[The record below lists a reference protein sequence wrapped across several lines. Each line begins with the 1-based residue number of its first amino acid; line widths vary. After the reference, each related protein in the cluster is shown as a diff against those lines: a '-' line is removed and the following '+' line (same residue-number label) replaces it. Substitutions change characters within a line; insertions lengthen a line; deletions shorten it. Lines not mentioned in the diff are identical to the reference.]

1 MPTAILHDHAGTSYA
16 AGGRWCRRRVGGLVH
31 GWLGILAPM
40 DPITRRNR
48 SRTTGAN
55 IYWRRR
61 LFALAAG
68 LAVFGVLAW
77 AVGGANTHP
86 VAATSSV
93 STKPPH
99 TYPPPSTLPVTPSP
113 SPSSSSPS
121 PSPSASSSSPSP
133 SPSPSPSK
141 SKQPAK
147 ASHPKTG
154 RSALGDDCPSA
165 DVVVSLSS
173 NGDSYAPGARPKFT
187 MSVVSTAG
195 RRCAFNLGPRY
206 LRLVIHSGSVR
217 VWGSAD
223 CLHGSGT
230 QVAML
235 RRGVPVQRKLTWD
248 RTLSTA
254 GCRLSHTAARPGA
267 YTATASDSG
276 VQSRTLVFDL
286 R

>member
-1 MPTAILHDHAGTSYA
+1 
-16 AGGRWCRRRVGGLVH
+16 
-31 GWLGILAPM
+31 M

-48 SRTTGAN
+48 SRTTGADV
-55 IYWRRR
+55 YWRRR
-61 LFALAAG
+61 LFALAVG
-68 LAVFGVLAW
+68 LAVFGVIAW
-77 AVGGANTHP
+77 AVGGASTHP
-86 VAATSSV
+86 MAPTASV

-99 TYPPPSTLPVTPSP
+99 SYPPPSTLPVTPSP

-121 PSPSASSSSPSP
+121 PSPSATSS

-141 SKQPAK
+141 SKQAAK
-147 ASHPKTG
+147 TSHPKTG
-154 RSALGDDCPSA
+154 RDALGDDCPTA
-165 DVVVSLSS
+165 DVAVILSA

-187 MSVVSTAG
+187 MSVVSTSH

-206 LRLVIHSGSVR
+206 LTLVIRSGSVR

-235 RRGVPVQRKLTWD
+235 KRGVPVQRKLTWN
-248 RTLSTA
+248 RTLSSPGCKMPHTTA
-254 GCRLSHTAARPGA
+254 QPGA

-276 VQSRTLVFDL
+276 ARSHTRVFDL

>member
-1 MPTAILHDHAGTSYA
+1 
-16 AGGRWCRRRVGGLVH
+16 
-31 GWLGILAPM
+31 M

-48 SRTTGAN
+48 SRTAGPD

-68 LAVFGVLAW
+68 LAVFGLLAW
-77 AVGGANTHP
+77 AVGGASTHP
-86 VAATSSV
+86 MA
-93 STKPPH
+93 STASIHTKAPH

-121 PSPSASSSSPSP
+121 PSPSASSPSP
-133 SPSPSPSK
+133 SPSNSK
-141 SKQPAK
+141 SKHKQAAK
-147 ASHPKTG
+147 SRHPKPGQNT
-154 RSALGDDCPSA
+154 LGGNCPSA

-173 NGDSYAPGARPKFT
+173 NGDSYAPGARPRFT
-187 MSVVSTAG
+187 MSVVSTSG
-195 RRCAFNLGPRY
+195 RSCVFNIGPRH
-206 LRLVIHSGSVR
+206 LSLVISSGSVR

-230 QVAML
+230 QVATL

-248 RTLSTA
+248 RTLSSP
-254 GCRLSHTAARPGA
+254 GCRMPHTAAQPGA
-267 YTATASDSG
+267 YTATASDAGTHSH
-276 VQSRTLVFDL
+276 TLVFDL